1 MQSLSIDRKLSNL
14 PLAITMGEPG
24 GINSEIFL
32 KAINE
37 INKIDHFII
46 CDPSWIEKSL
56 KFFNKKMRC
65 ESSYSMEYVTKS
77 CS

>member
-46 CDPSWIEKSL
+46 CDPSWIEKSI
-56 KFFNKKMRC
+56 N
-65 ESSYSMEYVTKS
+65 Y
-77 CS
+77 

>member
-37 INKIDHFII
+37 INKIDILFKK
-46 CDPSWIEKSL
+46 IEK
-56 KFFNKKMRC
+56 NND
-65 ESSYSMEYVTKS
+65 
-77 CS
+77 